1 MGPFDRGLLLL
12 YSLCITIVIGV
23 LLLML
28 AGWQPAL
35 DLAQEVFSPG
45 RREMLYVAAILLLIV
60 GLRLMFASVKA
71 QRPQSR
77 LALVEDNPLG
87 QVQVALT
94 AIESLIS
101 KVVAN
106 FPGVREVRPKVTQA
120 PQGIAIQ
127 IKLVTAPSANIPEL
141 SQEIQQHVT
150 DTVKDVTG
158 ITTNNVQVLVDNIS
172 TAKPRV
178 E

>member
-12 YSLCITIVIGV
+12 YSLCITVILAV
-23 LLLML
+23 LVLML

-35 DLAQEVFSPG
+35 GLAEEVFSPQ
-45 RREMLYVAAILLLIV
+45 RRDLLYGTAAVLLIV
-60 GLRLMFASVKA
+60 GFRLMYASVKVR
-71 QRPQSR
+71 RPQGR

-94 AIESLIS
+94 AIESLVS

-106 FPGVREVRPKVTQA
+106 FPGVREVRPKVTQV

-141 SQEIQQHVT
+141 SQEIQQQVK
-150 DTVKDVTG
+150 DMVKDVTG

>member
-12 YSLCITIVIGV
+12 YSLCISIILAV
-23 LLLML
+23 LVLML

-35 DLAQEVFSPG
+35 ELSREVFSPQQ
-45 RREMLYVAAILLLIV
+45 REVLYAVTAVLLIA
-60 GLRLMFASVKA
+60 GLRLIYASVKVR
-71 QRPQSR
+71 RPQSR
-77 LALVEDNPLG
+77 TALVEDNPLG

-94 AIESLIS
+94 AIESLVS

-106 FPGVREVRPKVTQA
+106 FPGVREVRPKVTQV
-120 PQGIAIQ
+120 PQGIAIK
-127 IKLVTAPSANIPEL
+127 IKLVTAPSASIPEL
-141 SQEIQQHVT
+141 SQEIQQQVM
-150 DTVKDVTG
+150 DTVKNITG